1 MTADQRIPQ
10 QKRTALA
17 RAKTNAMAD
26 DYIAGHD
33 TFALNDVNS
42 KSAMLGMGQGQGNHW
57 ARRNPNAVGRKT
69 GNRKKKNRD

>member
-1 MTADQRIPQ
+1 MT
-10 QKRTALA
+10 
-17 RAKTNAMAD
+17 D

-33 TFALNDVNS
+33 TFALNNINS

>member
-33 TFALNDVNS
+33 TFALNDFNS
-42 KSAMLGMGQGQGNHW
+42 KSAMLGMGQGNHW

>member
-17 RAKTNAMAD
+17 NVKTNAMGD
-26 DYIAGHD
+26 DYVAGNGP
-33 TFALNDVNS
+33 FAMHDVNS
-42 KSAMLGMGQGQGNHW
+42 RSAMLGMGQTQGNHW

-69 GNRKKKNRD
+69 GNRKKKNRN

>member
-1 MTADQRIPQ
+1 
-10 QKRTALA
+10 
-17 RAKTNAMAD
+17 MAD

-69 GNRKKKNRD
+69 GNRKKKNHDQIFLDYGI